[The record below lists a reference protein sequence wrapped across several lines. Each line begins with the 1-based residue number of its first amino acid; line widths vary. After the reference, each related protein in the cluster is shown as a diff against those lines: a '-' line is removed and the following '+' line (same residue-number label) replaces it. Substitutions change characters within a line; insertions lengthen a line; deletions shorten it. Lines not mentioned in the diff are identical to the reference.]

1 MNDGATLMPT
11 LGAFIRRRRQE
22 LGLTQEALAD
32 LIGDNTRQ
40 ADISRLEN
48 DRVTLPRRARL
59 DAIARAL
66 QVSPGELLAK
76 SGWEGAEIIDASDAG
91 DLAERM
97 NRLQEELPETP
108 EEMKPRH
115 HEIAEALPAISE
127 TVTQMHELVHEAES
141 ILDETLGKVQH
152 LKSEELHG

>member
-1 MNDGATLMPT
+1 MPT
-11 LGAFIRRRRQE
+11 LGAFIRRRRME

-59 DAIARAL
+59 DAIAQAL

-76 SGWEGAEIIDASDAG
+76 SGWEGAEVIDG
-91 DLAERM
+91 TNDLADRM
-97 NRLQEELPETP
+97 TRLQGELPDSS
-108 EEMKPRH
+108 EEMEPH
-115 HEIAEALPAISE
+115 HLVIADALPAISE
-127 TVTQMHELVHEAES
+127 TVNQMHQLVHEAES
-141 ILDETLGKVQH
+141 ILDETLGKVDQ
-152 LKSEELHG
+152 LKATESVN